1 MDIAVAYTRAIEA
14 LFARTGGHIK
24 PGLSRTEAMLL
35 ALGNPHRSFPAFH
48 VAGTNGKGSVCAT
61 IYALLRSR
69 GLRVGL
75 YTSPHLV
82 DFRERIVVDGEQI
95 SEAQVLDFLSRTE
108 RSAQLLQATF
118 FEITT
123 VMAFWH
129 FAQQRVDVAVIET
142 GLGGRYDSTN
152 VIDPLV
158 ATVTNVTIDHTEYL
172 GNTVEHIAD
181 EKGGIF
187 KRGRGAVIGD
197 PNSAVASRL
206 AELAAARNASP
217 IIVVRDDWRSS
228 SVEQIG
234 GMTRFIAATPYSVGA
249 VRLAT
254 PLYGEHQADNTL
266 TAIASVWLAGAPYW
280 VPAEQLNDAL
290 SKVSIP
296 GRFQRSGDWIFDV
309 AHNPAGAR
317 VLAAALDTVKL
328 TEPVTVLIGVLGDKD
343 WRGILDVLAP
353 VADAFIVTQPAS
365 APADRAWNPMEASLY
380 ARRLG
385 VPVQLEVDFDMAMLH
400 ARERGGTKV
409 VTGSFH
415 TVGDALQR
423 LNRV

>member
-1 MDIAVAYTRAIEA
+1 MDIALDYTRAIEA
-14 LFARTGGHIK
+14 LFARTAGHIK
-24 PGLSRTEAMLL
+24 PGLSRTEAMLSF
-35 ALGNPHRSFPAFH
+35 LGNPHRSFPTFH

-82 DFRERIVVDGEQI
+82 DFRERIVVDGELI
-95 SEAQVLDFLSRTE
+95 AEMQVLNFLNRVE
-108 RSAQLLQATF
+108 RSSQLLQATF

-123 VMAFWH
+123 VMAFWY
-129 FAQQRVDVAVIET
+129 FAQQRVDVAVVET

-158 ATVTNVTIDHTEYL
+158 ATVTNVAIDHTEYL
-172 GNTVEHIAD
+172 GSTVEQIAD

-197 PNSAVASRL
+197 PNPSLARSLAERAAVRSAV
-206 AELAAARNASP
+206 P
-217 IIVVRDDWRSS
+217 ITIVRDDWRSS
-228 SVEQIG
+228 CIERVG
-234 GMTRFIAATPYSVGA
+234 GMTRFIAATPYGRGT

-266 TAIASVWLAGAPYW
+266 TAIASVWLAGAPYR

-290 SKVSIP
+290 YNVSIP
-296 GRFQRSGDWIFDV
+296 GRFQRSGNWILDV

-317 VLAAALDTVKL
+317 VLASALDAVHPTR
-328 TEPVTVLIGVLGDKD
+328 PVTVLLGVLGDKD
-343 WRGILDVLAP
+343 WRGMLDALAP
-353 VADAFIVTQPAS
+353 VADAFIITQPAS
-365 APADRAWNPMEASLY
+365 APADRAWNPMEAALY
-380 ARRLG
+380 ASRLG
-385 VPVQLEVDFDMAMLH
+385 VPVQLEVDFNMAML
-400 ARERGGTKV
+400 AVTEREGTKV

-415 TVGDALQR
+415 TVGDAMER
-423 LNRV
+423 LKRV